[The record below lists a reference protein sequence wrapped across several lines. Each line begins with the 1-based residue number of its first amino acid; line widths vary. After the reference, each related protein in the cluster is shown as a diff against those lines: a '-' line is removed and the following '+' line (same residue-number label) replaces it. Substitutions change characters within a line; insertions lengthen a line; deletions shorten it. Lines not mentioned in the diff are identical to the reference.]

1 MVWIYPHLTHPM
13 LNQRIGITARA
24 RVDTGSLPNA
34 IFEETFVDIAIGIV
48 GRRFSW
54 RCQDHQETWRRNE
67 EISCVFS
74 IPENSGK
81 TAKNLGLSWCS
92 PFKLP
97 CFLGGPL
104 CSDNIMFFSNRKCY
118 HWHLTQIFAAN
129 WWICHDLSME
139 HGVQQNKIFKEC
151 HVEAQLQL
159 LKHRVKQTLFV
170 AEYMVSSWSSGRLP
184 WPVLW
189 SQWMFSSHLLLSPGC
204 TSQRNISTL
213 HWVRWTR
220 WWP

>member
-118 HWHLTQIFAAN
+118 HWHLTQILLQIDGFVM
-129 WWICHDLSME
+129 IC
-139 HGVQQNKIFKEC
+139 
-151 HVEAQLQL
+151 
-159 LKHRVKQTLFV
+159 
-170 AEYMVSSWSSGRLP
+170 
-184 WPVLW
+184 LW
-189 SQWMFSSHLLLSPGC
+189 SMVFSRTKSSKNATWKHNC
-204 TSQRNISTL
+204 NYWNI
-213 HWVRWTR
+213 V
-220 WWP
+220 